1 MAIITKIEAQ
11 KRSKDR
17 VNIYVDEEYFM
28 AVYAELVYTHSLK
41 KGMEIDKESL
51 ESLLHDEMYMKAKN
65 KALSVLSK
73 SDQSEKKLREKL
85 LNDYDENIVE
95 EVIEFLKGYKLIN
108 DNLLAE
114 KIVHDNMNLSKFG
127 KNKIKQNLYNKG
139 IAASDIQDAI
149 SQIDPDE
156 EYENAKYLAE
166 KRLKRL
172 KGEDKN
178 KINQKIYQHLA
189 YKGFNYDIIKR
200 VLRELL
206 NFDEFDCEGGISMK
220 KLIIGVLCFALGVYN
235 YYQLK
240 KQDTMR

>member
-1 MAIITKIEAQ
+1 MSIITKIEAQ

-65 KALSVLSK
+65 KALSILSK

-85 LNDYDENIVE
+85 LNDYDENILE
-95 EVIEFLKGYKLIN
+95 EVIEFLKGYKLID

-206 NFDEFDCEGGISMK
+206 NFDEFDC
-220 KLIIGVLCFALGVYN
+220 
-235 YYQLK
+235 
-240 KQDTMR
+240 

>member
-41 KGMEIDKESL
+41 KGMEIDKDSL

-65 KALSVLSK
+65 KALSILSK

-149 SQIDPDE
+149 SHINPDE
-156 EYENAKYLAE
+156 EYDNAKYLAE

-189 YKGFNYDIIKR
+189 YKGFSYDIIKR

-206 NFDEFDCEGGISMK
+206 NFDEFDC
-220 KLIIGVLCFALGVYN
+220 
-235 YYQLK
+235 
-240 KQDTMR
+240 

>member
-1 MAIITKIEAQ
+1 MSIITKIEAQ

-65 KALSVLSK
+65 KALSILSK

-206 NFDEFDCEGGISMK
+206 NFDEFDC
-220 KLIIGVLCFALGVYN
+220 
-235 YYQLK
+235 
-240 KQDTMR
+240 

>member
-65 KALSVLSK
+65 KALSILSK

-95 EVIEFLKGYKLIN
+95 EVIEFLKGYKLID

-156 EYENAKYLAE
+156 EYENAKYLTE

-189 YKGFNYDIIKR
+189 YKGFSYDIIKR

-206 NFDEFDCEGGISMK
+206 NFDEFDC
-220 KLIIGVLCFALGVYN
+220 
-235 YYQLK
+235 
-240 KQDTMR
+240 

>member
-139 IAASDIQDAI
+139 ISASDIQDAI

-172 KGEDKN
+172 KVEDKN

-206 NFDEFDCEGGISMK
+206 NFDEFDC
-220 KLIIGVLCFALGVYN
+220 
-235 YYQLK
+235 
-240 KQDTMR
+240 

>member
-41 KGMEIDKESL
+41 KGMEIDKNSL

-65 KALSVLSK
+65 KALSILSK

-85 LNDYDENIVE
+85 LNDYDENIIE

-189 YKGFNYDIIKR
+189 YKGFSYDIIKR

-206 NFDEFDCEGGISMK
+206 NFDEFDC
-220 KLIIGVLCFALGVYN
+220 
-235 YYQLK
+235 
-240 KQDTMR
+240 

>member
-51 ESLLHDEMYMKAKN
+51 ENLLHDEMYMKAKN
-65 KALSVLSK
+65 KALTILSK
-73 SDQSEKKLREKL
+73 SDQSEKKLKEKL
-85 LNDYDENIVE
+85 LNDFDENIVE
-95 EVIEFLKGYKLIN
+95 DVIDFLKGYKLIN

-139 IAASDIQDAI
+139 IAASDIQDAL
-149 SQIDPDE
+149 SQIDPDD

-189 YKGFNYDIIKR
+189 YKGFSYDIIKR

-206 NFDEFDCEGGISMK
+206 NFNEFDC
-220 KLIIGVLCFALGVYN
+220 
-235 YYQLK
+235 
-240 KQDTMR
+240 

>member
-139 IAASDIQDAI
+139 IAASDIQNAI

-206 NFDEFDCEGGISMK
+206 NFDEFDC
-220 KLIIGVLCFALGVYN
+220 
-235 YYQLK
+235 
-240 KQDTMR
+240 

>member
-41 KGMEIDKESL
+41 KGMEIDKDSL

-65 KALSVLSK
+65 KALSILSK

-189 YKGFNYDIIKR
+189 YKGFSYDIIKK

-206 NFDEFDCEGGISMK
+206 NFDEFDC
-220 KLIIGVLCFALGVYN
+220 
-235 YYQLK
+235 
-240 KQDTMR
+240 

>member
-1 MAIITKIEAQ
+1 MTIITKIEAQ

-206 NFDEFDCEGGISMK
+206 NFDEFDC
-220 KLIIGVLCFALGVYN
+220 
-235 YYQLK
+235 
-240 KQDTMR
+240 

>member
-51 ESLLHDEMYMKAKN
+51 KSLLHDEMYMKAKN

-85 LNDYDENIVE
+85 LNDYDKNIVE

-206 NFDEFDCEGGISMK
+206 NFDEFDC
-220 KLIIGVLCFALGVYN
+220 
-235 YYQLK
+235 
-240 KQDTMR
+240 

>member
-206 NFDEFDCEGGISMK
+206 NFYEFDC
-220 KLIIGVLCFALGVYN
+220 
-235 YYQLK
+235 
-240 KQDTMR
+240 

>member
-17 VNIYVDEEYFM
+17 VNMYVDEEYFM

-41 KGMEIDKESL
+41 KGMEIDKDSL
-51 ESLLHDEMYMKAKN
+51 ESLLHDEIYMKAKN
-65 KALSVLSK
+65 KALSILSK

-189 YKGFNYDIIKR
+189 YKGFSYDIIKR

-206 NFDEFDCEGGISMK
+206 NFDEFDC
-220 KLIIGVLCFALGVYN
+220 
-235 YYQLK
+235 
-240 KQDTMR
+240 

>member
-51 ESLLHDEMYMKAKN
+51 ENLLHDEMYMKAKN
-65 KALSVLSK
+65 KALTILSK
-73 SDQSEKKLREKL
+73 SDQSEKKLKEKL
-85 LNDYDENIVE
+85 LNDFDENIVE
-95 EVIEFLKGYKLIN
+95 DVIDFLKGYKLIN

-139 IAASDIQDAI
+139 IAASDIQVVL
-149 SQIDPDE
+149 SQIDPDD

-189 YKGFNYDIIKR
+189 YKGFSYDIIKR

-206 NFDEFDCEGGISMK
+206 NFNEFDC
-220 KLIIGVLCFALGVYN
+220 
-235 YYQLK
+235 
-240 KQDTMR
+240 

>member
-95 EVIEFLKGYKLIN
+95 EVIEFLKGYKLID

-139 IAASDIQDAI
+139 ISASDIQDAI

-172 KGEDKN
+172 KDEDKN

-206 NFDEFDCEGGISMK
+206 NFDEFDC
-220 KLIIGVLCFALGVYN
+220 
-235 YYQLK
+235 
-240 KQDTMR
+240 

>member
-1 MAIITKIEAQ
+1 MSIITKIEAQ

-95 EVIEFLKGYKLIN
+95 EVIEFLKGYKLID

-206 NFDEFDCEGGISMK
+206 NFDEFDC
-220 KLIIGVLCFALGVYN
+220 
-235 YYQLK
+235 
-240 KQDTMR
+240 

>member
-1 MAIITKIEAQ
+1 MSIITKIEAQ

-65 KALSVLSK
+65 KALSILSK

-95 EVIEFLKGYKLIN
+95 EVIEFLKGYKLID

-172 KGEDKN
+172 RGEDKN

-206 NFDEFDCEGGISMK
+206 NFDEFDC
-220 KLIIGVLCFALGVYN
+220 
-235 YYQLK
+235 
-240 KQDTMR
+240 

>member
-95 EVIEFLKGYKLIN
+95 EVIEFLKGYKLID

-139 IAASDIQDAI
+139 ISASDIQDAI

-206 NFDEFDCEGGISMK
+206 NFDEFDC
-220 KLIIGVLCFALGVYN
+220 
-235 YYQLK
+235 
-240 KQDTMR
+240 

>member
-1 MAIITKIEAQ
+1 MSVITKIEAQ

-51 ESLLHDEMYMKAKN
+51 ENLLHDEMYMKAKN
-65 KALSVLSK
+65 KALTILSK
-73 SDQSEKKLREKL
+73 SDQSEKKIKEKL
-85 LNDYDENIVE
+85 LNDFEENIVE
-95 EVIEFLKGYKLIN
+95 DVVEFLKGYKLID

-206 NFDEFDCEGGISMK
+206 NFDDFD
-220 KLIIGVLCFALGVYN
+220 Y
-235 YYQLK
+235 
-240 KQDTMR
+240 

>member
-41 KGMEIDKESL
+41 KGMEIDKNSL

-65 KALSVLSK
+65 KALSILSK

-189 YKGFNYDIIKR
+189 YKGFSYDIIKR

-206 NFDEFDCEGGISMK
+206 NFDEFDC
-220 KLIIGVLCFALGVYN
+220 
-235 YYQLK
+235 
-240 KQDTMR
+240 

>member
-1 MAIITKIEAQ
+1 MSVITKIEAQ

-51 ESLLHDEMYMKAKN
+51 ENLLHDEMYMKAKN
-65 KALSVLSK
+65 KALTILSK
-73 SDQSEKKLREKL
+73 SDQSEKKLKEKL
-85 LNDYDENIVE
+85 LSDFDENIVE
-95 EVIEFLKGYKLIN
+95 DVIDFLKGYKLIN

-139 IAASDIQDAI
+139 IAASDIQEAI
-149 SQIDPDE
+149 SQINPDD

-189 YKGFNYDIIKR
+189 YKGFSYDIIKR

-206 NFDEFDCEGGISMK
+206 NFDEFDC
-220 KLIIGVLCFALGVYN
+220 
-235 YYQLK
+235 
-240 KQDTMR
+240 

>member
-95 EVIEFLKGYKLIN
+95 EVIEFLKGYKLID

-206 NFDEFDCEGGISMK
+206 NFDEFDC
-220 KLIIGVLCFALGVYN
+220 
-235 YYQLK
+235 
-240 KQDTMR
+240 

>member
-41 KGMEIDKESL
+41 KGIEIDKDSL

-65 KALSVLSK
+65 KALSILSK

-149 SQIDPDE
+149 SQIDPDD

-189 YKGFNYDIIKR
+189 YKGFSYDIIKR

-206 NFDEFDCEGGISMK
+206 NFDEFDC
-220 KLIIGVLCFALGVYN
+220 
-235 YYQLK
+235 
-240 KQDTMR
+240 

>member
-17 VNIYVDEEYFM
+17 VNIYVNEEYFM

-139 IAASDIQDAI
+139 ISASDIQDAI

-206 NFDEFDCEGGISMK
+206 NFDEFDC
-220 KLIIGVLCFALGVYN
+220 
-235 YYQLK
+235 
-240 KQDTMR
+240 

>member
-51 ESLLHDEMYMKAKN
+51 ENLLHDEMYMKAKN
-65 KALSVLSK
+65 KALTILSK
-73 SDQSEKKLREKL
+73 SDQSEKKLKEKL
-85 LNDYDENIVE
+85 LNDFDENIVE
-95 EVIEFLKGYKLIN
+95 DVIDFLKGYKLIN

-139 IAASDIQDAI
+139 IAASDIQDAL
-149 SQIDPDE
+149 SQIDPDD

-172 KGEDKN
+172 KSEDKN

-189 YKGFNYDIIKR
+189 YKGFSYDIIKR

-206 NFDEFDCEGGISMK
+206 NFNEFDC
-220 KLIIGVLCFALGVYN
+220 
-235 YYQLK
+235 
-240 KQDTMR
+240 

>member
-51 ESLLHDEMYMKAKN
+51 ENLLHDEMYMKAKN
-65 KALSVLSK
+65 KALTILSK
-73 SDQSEKKLREKL
+73 SDQSEKKLKEKL
-85 LNDYDENIVE
+85 LNDFDENIVE
-95 EVIEFLKGYKLIN
+95 DVIDFLKGYKLIN

-139 IAASDIQDAI
+139 IAASDIQDAL
-149 SQIDPDE
+149 SQIDPDD

-172 KGEDKN
+172 RGEDKN

-189 YKGFNYDIIKR
+189 YKGFSYDIIKR

-206 NFDEFDCEGGISMK
+206 NFDEFDC
-220 KLIIGVLCFALGVYN
+220 
-235 YYQLK
+235 
-240 KQDTMR
+240 

>member
-11 KRSKDR
+11 KKSKDR

-51 ESLLHDEMYMKAKN
+51 ESLLHDEIYMKAKN

-95 EVIEFLKGYKLIN
+95 EVIEFLKGYKLID

-139 IAASDIQDAI
+139 ISASDIQDAI

-206 NFDEFDCEGGISMK
+206 NFDEFDC
-220 KLIIGVLCFALGVYN
+220 
-235 YYQLK
+235 
-240 KQDTMR
+240 

>member
-51 ESLLHDEMYMKAKN
+51 ENLLHDEMYMKAKN

-206 NFDEFDCEGGISMK
+206 NFDEFDC
-220 KLIIGVLCFALGVYN
+220 
-235 YYQLK
+235 
-240 KQDTMR
+240 

>member
-1 MAIITKIEAQ
+1 MSIITKIEAQ

-65 KALSVLSK
+65 KALSILSK

-114 KIVHDNMNLSKFG
+114 KIVHDNMNLSKSG

-206 NFDEFDCEGGISMK
+206 NFDEFDC
-220 KLIIGVLCFALGVYN
+220 
-235 YYQLK
+235 
-240 KQDTMR
+240 

>member
-41 KGMEIDKESL
+41 KGMEIDKDSL
-51 ESLLHDEMYMKAKN
+51 ESLLHDEIYMKAKN
-65 KALSVLSK
+65 KALSILSK

-95 EVIEFLKGYKLIN
+95 DVIEFLKGYKLIN

-189 YKGFNYDIIKR
+189 YKGFSYDIIKR

-206 NFDEFDCEGGISMK
+206 NFDEFDC
-220 KLIIGVLCFALGVYN
+220 
-235 YYQLK
+235 
-240 KQDTMR
+240 

>member
-149 SQIDPDE
+149 SQFDPDE

-189 YKGFNYDIIKR
+189 YKGFSYDIIKR

-206 NFDEFDCEGGISMK
+206 NFDEFDC
-220 KLIIGVLCFALGVYN
+220 
-235 YYQLK
+235 
-240 KQDTMR
+240 

>member
-1 MAIITKIEAQ
+1 MSIITKIEAQ

-65 KALSVLSK
+65 KALSILSK

-95 EVIEFLKGYKLIN
+95 DVIEFLKGYKLIN

-178 KINQKIYQHLA
+178 KINQKINQKIYQHLA

-206 NFDEFDCEGGISMK
+206 NFDEFDC
-220 KLIIGVLCFALGVYN
+220 
-235 YYQLK
+235 
-240 KQDTMR
+240 

>member
-189 YKGFNYDIIKR
+189 YKGFIR
-200 VLRELL
+200 PLR
-206 NFDEFDCEGGISMK
+206 
-220 KLIIGVLCFALGVYN
+220 
-235 YYQLK
+235 
-240 KQDTMR
+240 

>member
-1 MAIITKIEAQ
+1 MSFITKIEAQ

-41 KGMEIDKESL
+41 KGMEIDKDSL

-65 KALSVLSK
+65 KALTILSK

-85 LNDYDENIVE
+85 LNDFDENIIE
-95 EVIEFLKGYKLIN
+95 DVIEFLKGYKLIN

-139 IAASDIQDAI
+139 IASSDIQEAI

-189 YKGFNYDIIKR
+189 YKGFSYDIIKR

-206 NFDEFDCEGGISMK
+206 NFDDFDC
-220 KLIIGVLCFALGVYN
+220 
-235 YYQLK
+235 
-240 KQDTMR
+240 

>member
-1 MAIITKIEAQ
+1 MTIITKIEAQ

-139 IAASDIQDAI
+139 ISASDIQDAI

-206 NFDEFDCEGGISMK
+206 NFDEFDC
-220 KLIIGVLCFALGVYN
+220 
-235 YYQLK
+235 
-240 KQDTMR
+240 

>member
-1 MAIITKIEAQ
+1 MSIITKIEAQ

-65 KALSVLSK
+65 KALSILSK

-85 LNDYDENIVE
+85 LNDYDENIVK
-95 EVIEFLKGYKLIN
+95 EVIEFLKGYKLID

-206 NFDEFDCEGGISMK
+206 NFDEFDC
-220 KLIIGVLCFALGVYN
+220 
-235 YYQLK
+235 
-240 KQDTMR
+240 

>member
-41 KGMEIDKESL
+41 KGMEIDKDSL

-65 KALSVLSK
+65 KALSILSK

-95 EVIEFLKGYKLIN
+95 DVIEFLKGYKLIN

-189 YKGFNYDIIKR
+189 YKGFSYDIIKR

-206 NFDEFDCEGGISMK
+206 NFDEFDC
-220 KLIIGVLCFALGVYN
+220 
-235 YYQLK
+235 
-240 KQDTMR
+240 